1 MLSGLSVIHRE
12 RKACESMVKL
22 EEEMAKIYLLFL
34 HNSPGIPAR
43 DSFSKSKD
51 KSQTTVFLKLLGSSE
66 IVRIT
71 KNTDRSVHTAVGQV
85 KSIPHFLSVPVL

>member
-34 HNSPGIPAR
+34 HDSPGIPAR
-43 DSFSKSKD
+43 P
-51 KSQTTVFLKLLGSSE
+51 SQRVKTNLKPLS
-66 IVRIT
+66 
-71 KNTDRSVHTAVGQV
+71 
-85 KSIPHFLSVPVL
+85 FLSYWDPQR